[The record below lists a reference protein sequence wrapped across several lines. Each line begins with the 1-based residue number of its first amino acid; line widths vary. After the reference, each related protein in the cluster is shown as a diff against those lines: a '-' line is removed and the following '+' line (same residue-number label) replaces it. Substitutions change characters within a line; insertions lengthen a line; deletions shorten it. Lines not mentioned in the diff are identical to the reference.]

1 MRYVVRMAV
10 RQFNTL
16 PHHRHD
22 LHTSTVDAVQTPPS
36 VRLVGGTTR
45 YEGRVEV
52 YLDGE
57 WSTVCD
63 DLWDTLDA
71 TVVCRQLGF
80 SPLGAEA
87 LSYAAFGQG
96 SGSILLDNVQCTGSE
111 LYLTSCPSNGLYVHD
126 CSHYEDAGVR
136 CQGEREEWERG
147 TGEKRGKEPGII
159 A

>member
-111 LYLTSCPSNGLYVHD
+111 LYLTSCPNNGLYVHD
-126 CSHYEDAGVR
+126 CSHSEDAGVR

-147 TGEKRGKEPGII
+147 EERERT